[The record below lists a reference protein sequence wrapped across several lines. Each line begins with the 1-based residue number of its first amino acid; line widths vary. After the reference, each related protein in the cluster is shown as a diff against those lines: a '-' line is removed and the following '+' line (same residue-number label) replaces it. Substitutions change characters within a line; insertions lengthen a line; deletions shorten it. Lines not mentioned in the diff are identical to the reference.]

1 VAKSCAPFG
10 AGGGVLVAGSAAC
23 AVSMARKAMIKSA
36 ALAFGMMLVPGIAE
50 AGATGAGQ
58 LRRAERGFGIR

>member
-1 VAKSCAPFG
+1 
-10 AGGGVLVAGSAAC
+10 
-23 AVSMARKAMIKSA
+23 MARKAMIKSA